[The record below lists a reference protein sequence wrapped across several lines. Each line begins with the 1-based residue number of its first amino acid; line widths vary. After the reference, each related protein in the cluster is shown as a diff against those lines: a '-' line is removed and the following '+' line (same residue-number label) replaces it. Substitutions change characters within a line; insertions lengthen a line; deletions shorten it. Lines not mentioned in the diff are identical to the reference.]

1 MNENQYL
8 VVPFIVANTRGPN
21 LLGRDVLRLLWLNWE
36 KLLNV
41 YYVEENVRAENCLN
55 KILSD
60 YSEVFKSEMG
70 TLKGFEVELKVDP
83 DCKPKFCKARP
94 VPHALNQRIEKELER
109 LVKDNIFEPIQY
121 FKWAAPIVPVLK
133 DDGTVRICGDYK
145 QTINQASL
153 CDKYPVPKTED
164 LFATLNGGE
173 KFSKLDLSHA
183 YQQLLL
189 SPESCPLLTVN
200 THKGLFQPKRLQFGI
215 HSASGI
221 FQREMEKCL
230 DKIQFVKVQSDDIL
244 IPGRYDLEHLEHLK
258 SVLSILKSDGLRLK

>member
-94 VPHALNQRIEKELER
+94 VPHALNERIEKELER

-173 KFSKLDLSHA
+173 KFSKLDP

-189 SPESCPLLTVN
+189 SPESYPLLTVN
-200 THKGLFQPKRLQFGI
+200 APKGLFQPKDSSL
-215 HSASGI
+215 AY
-221 FQREMEKCL
+221 
-230 DKIQFVKVQSDDIL
+230 
-244 IPGRYDLEHLEHLK
+244 IPHQGYFKGKWRD
-258 SVLSILKSDGLRLK
+258 V